1 MRLGIAI
8 RLVGIVVLVAFLG
21 LAGSTLKSEAFDE
34 KTGHYTVV
42 LKNGHNATLI
52 SNEHKSDGVDVERVA
67 FDGIDSGYV
76 ASMSA
81 TKAQEVLKDSR
92 VAYVSLDGTMT
103 VHHTWMESMKLTID
117 RQLSSIFS

>member
-1 MRLGIAI
+1 
-8 RLVGIVVLVAFLG
+8 
-21 LAGSTLKSEAFDE
+21 
-34 KTGHYTVV
+34 
-42 LKNGHNATLI
+42 LI